1 MKSKIRVVYLSNTTP
16 LNKKSWSGTHYQIYH
31 ALKNEFETVDIITVN
46 SSFVKIF
53 ALFNKLLFPI
63 FGKRY
68 NYHHSKLKAYIESKI
83 VHNKLKKK
91 ETDVIFCSAGS
102 TTIAYL
108 ETSIPIFYLSDT
120 SFEQF
125 SDYYD
130 VAENIFKFSKN
141 ESNQVEQKALDKATK
156 IIYPTNWAGDF
167 SSKFYNIKTS
177 KIVQIHFGANI
188 DEKYI
193 SYKEKIITKDS
204 PFNILFLGV
213 YWERKGGDIVLE
225 TYEQL
230 ISEGFNVHLTICGT
244 TPPKEVLG
252 VKVIPFLNK
261 NKHEDLIQLKDIL
274 EDTNLLFIPSRAE
287 CYGIVFNEASA
298 FGIPSLS
305 TKTGGIPEVVI
316 GGLNGFSLPLDATS
330 SMYTES
336 IKNLIQNE
344 KLYYQLS
351 IKARNKYL
359 TENNWLHFGKSIRNL
374 IESIS

>member
-1 MKSKIRVVYLSNTTP
+1 M
-16 LNKKSWSGTHYQIYH
+16 
-31 ALKNEFETVDIITVN
+31 A
-46 SSFVKIF
+46 
-53 ALFNKLLFPI
+53 
-63 FGKRY
+63 
-68 NYHHSKLKAYIESKI
+68 
-83 VHNKLKKK
+83 
-91 ETDVIFCSAGS
+91 
-102 TTIAYL
+102 
-108 ETSIPIFYLSDT
+108 T
-120 SFEQF
+120 SFI
-125 SDYYD
+125 S
-130 VAENIFKFSKN
+130 
-141 ESNQVEQKALDKATK
+141 
-156 IIYPTNWAGDF
+156 IY
-167 SSKFYNIKTS
+167 
-177 KIVQIHFGANI
+177 
-188 DEKYI
+188 
-193 SYKEKIITKDS
+193 
-204 PFNILFLGV
+204 L
-213 YWERKGGDIVLE
+213 
-225 TYEQL
+225 
-230 ISEGFNVHLTICGT
+230 
-244 TPPKEVLG
+244 
-252 VKVIPFLNK
+252 VIPFLNK